1 MLIFD
6 AVDFAAALSQA
17 GHPQLLRHGLR
28 RPPVSSPTTPRS
40 ASPCCAGRLASP
52 VAYMGAMGS
61 CHTHQQRLQL
71 LREAGV
77 SELHLTRLRS
87 PVDLD
92 LRAHTVIAHTH
103 QRPNTPLPR
112 STGLIHRQ
120 KTPA

>member
-1 MLIFD
+1 MLSYCVTVCD
-6 AVDFAAALSQA
+6 AHLCP
-17 GHPQLLRHGLR
+17 HPRRHV
-28 RPPVSSPTTPRS
+28 RPP
-40 ASPCCAGRLASP
+40 PCCAGRLAYP

-77 SELHLTRLRS
+77 PELHLTRLRS

-92 LRAHTVIAHTH
+92 LRAHTIIAHTH
-103 QRPNTPLPR
+103 QRPNTPLTR